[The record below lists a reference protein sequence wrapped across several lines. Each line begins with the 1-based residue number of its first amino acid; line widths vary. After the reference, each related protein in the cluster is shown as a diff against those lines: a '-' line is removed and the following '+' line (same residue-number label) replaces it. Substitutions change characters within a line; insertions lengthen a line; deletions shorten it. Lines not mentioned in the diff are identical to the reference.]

1 MSQVCPP
8 GQAFLLKKWIA
19 RVFGHGFIPRLTA
32 RNRSGVMRALA
43 PADLTGGEPINMPWA
58 VVDAATAIA
67 DPALMT
73 ILREA
78 GTNRLVDTE
87 AWRYS
92 DARTWQVDRWATLPH
107 TPAAPYDGSER
118 WIQDYVRRDLQ
129 LQASLDASM
138 YLLPTW
144 FDNDPLTMTR
154 RVFDAAVN
162 ALEHVPARPFVANV
176 AVRSGQLRA
185 EVDRLPAG
193 LPSGLSGVR
202 LYVTPLRPLNDP
214 VHKLELVSRIL
225 VGVGQHGL
233 SAIAAAGGAAGVA
246 LRGLGIAA
254 AECGLGEAEQF
265 DAARVL
271 YSSSRPSEKG
281 KGNRRP
287 GPPIYVPEVN
297 RSVSGTPWKAIAA
310 VPSAFAAV
318 RCRRRC
324 HKWTMGGA
332 HAQDMAVEHSL
343 ICRVEEAEA
352 IARMP
357 RTMRIDAAY
366 RLLRDR
372 QATIRQVNGAL
383 KAADLKPIPHQ
394 GTDNH
399 IALLTKLHGR
409 FEAA

>member
-1 MSQVCPP
+1 M
-8 GQAFLLKKWIA
+8 
-19 RVFGHGFIPRLTA
+19 FGHGFVPRLTA
-32 RNRSGVMRALA
+32 RNRSGVARALA
-43 PADLTGGEPINMPWA
+43 PADLTGGEPVTLPWA
-58 VVDAATAIA
+58 VIDAATAIA
-67 DPALMT
+67 DPALLT

-87 AWRYS
+87 AWRYG
-92 DARTWQVDRWATLPH
+92 DARTWQVERWATLPH
-107 TPAAPYDGSER
+107 APAGPYDGTDR
-118 WIQDYVRRDLQ
+118 WIQDYVRRDLET
-129 LQASLDASM
+129 QASLDVSM

-144 FDNDPLTMTR
+144 FDDDPLAMTR
-154 RVFDAAVN
+154 RVFDAAVR
-162 ALEHVPARPFVANV
+162 ALEHVPGRPFVANV
-176 AVRSGQLRA
+176 ALRASQLRA

-193 LPSGLSGVR
+193 LPSGLNGVR
-202 LYVTPLRPLNDP
+202 VYVTPLRPHSDP
-214 VHKLELVSRIL
+214 VHKLELVSRLL

-233 SAIAAAGGAAGVA
+233 SAISAAGGAAGVA

-297 RSVSGTPWKAIAA
+297 RSVSGTQWKSIAA

-352 IARMP
+352 IARPP

-383 KAADLKPIPHQ
+383 KEAGLDPIPHQ

-399 IALLTKLHGR
+399 IALLTKLHGK